1 MSIVSTKDIAY
12 SNKRAVIQALCEK
25 NALSRVEL
33 ARELSLSPSTVT
45 TIVQDLLQSK
55 MVEESSE
62 RVVTAGRSK
71 TLLQLAPEF
80 GLLGLVRVSRQSQ
93 ELILVDMTLNEHARI
108 TLSEE
113 TPSGETLLEGIEA
126 ALTRLI
132 VDGAIL
138 KGIGVLLEGDV
149 LESELSVMYS
159 TGHDSA
165 TISLVQ
171 ALKSTFRVVV
181 KQFEQSDF
189 ALSHVESTDNIED
202 VSSYLHLSF
211 GPRVVAQVVCDN
223 TPLPMKEGLNADITQ
238 QLVTSDGLQ
247 LDALMNLISAVQSLF
262 SVEAVV
268 VSVPEEDTSTSLLKT
283 DALNKA
289 LSTPALLVQK
299 FAQFDEFPK
308 LIVTRMTSRNLLRDA
323 VSALRFACLCPET
336 VQLWKQVLVSG
347 WHPVSSA

>member
-93 ELILVDMTLNEHARI
+93 ELILVDMTLNEHARV

-113 TPSGETLLEGIEA
+113 APSGETLLEGIEA
-126 ALTRLI
+126 ALIRLI

-189 ALSHVESTDNIED
+189 ALSHVESTDNIEG

-223 TPLPMKEGLNADITQ
+223 APLPMKEGLNADITQ
-238 QLVTSDGLQ
+238 QLVTSDGLK

-262 SVEAVV
+262 SVDAVV
-268 VSVPEEDTSTSLLKT
+268 VSVPEEDTSISSLKT
-283 DALNKA
+283 DTLNKA
-289 LSTPALLVQK
+289 LSTPAFLAQK
-299 FAQFDEFPK
+299 FAQFEAFPK

-347 WHPVSSA
+347 WHPVSSV

>member
-126 ALTRLI
+126 ALTELI

-189 ALSHVESTDNIED
+189 ALSQVESSNNIED

-223 TPLPMKEGLNADITQ
+223 VPLPMKEGLNADITQ
-238 QLVTSDGLQ
+238 QLVTSDGLK

-262 SVEAVV
+262 SVDAVV
-268 VSVPEEDTSTSLLKT
+268 VSVPEEDVSTSLLKT

-299 FAQFDEFPK
+299 FAQFEEFPK

-347 WHPVSSA
+347 WHPVSSV

>member
-12 SNKRAVIQALCEK
+12 SNKRAVIKALCEK

-93 ELILVDMTLNEHARI
+93 ELVLVDMTLNEHARVM
-108 TLSEE
+108 LSEE
-113 TPSGETLLEGIEA
+113 APSGETLLEGIEA
-126 ALTRLI
+126 ALTELI
-132 VDGAIL
+132 VDGTIL

-189 ALSHVESTDNIED
+189 ALSHVESTDNIEG

-223 TPLPMKEGLNADITQ
+223 APLPMKEGLNADITQ

-268 VSVPEEDTSTSLLKT
+268 VSVPEEDVSTSLLKT

-299 FAQFDEFPK
+299 FAQFEEFPK

-347 WHPVSSA
+347 WHPISSV

>member
-126 ALTRLI
+126 AFTELI

-336 VQLWKQVLVSG
+336 VQLWKQALVSG
-347 WHPVSSA
+347 WHPVSSV

>member
-80 GLLGLVRVSRQSQ
+80 GLLGLIRVSRQSQ

-126 ALTRLI
+126 ALTELI

-189 ALSHVESTDNIED
+189 ALSQVESSNNIED

-347 WHPVSSA
+347 WHPVSSV

>member
-12 SNKRAVIQALCEK
+12 SNKRAVIKALCEK

-33 ARELSLSPSTVT
+33 ARKLSLSPSTVT

-93 ELILVDMTLNEHARI
+93 ELVLVDMALNEYART

-113 TPSGETLLEGIEA
+113 APSGETLLEGIKT
-126 ALTRLI
+126 ALTELI

-189 ALSHVESTDNIED
+189 ALSHVESTDNIEG

-223 TPLPMKEGLNADITQ
+223 APLPMKEGLNADITQ

-262 SVEAVV
+262 SVDAVV
-268 VSVPEEDTSTSLLKT
+268 VSVSEEDTSISSLKT

-289 LSTPALLVQK
+289 LSTPAFLVQK
-299 FAQFDEFPK
+299 FAQFEAFPK
-308 LIVTRMTSRNLLRDA
+308 LIVTRMTSRNLLIDA

-336 VQLWKQVLVSG
+336 VQLWKRVLVSG
-347 WHPVSSA
+347 WRPVSST

>member
-33 ARELSLSPSTVT
+33 ARKLSLSPSTVT

-93 ELILVDMTLNEHARI
+93 ELILVDMTLNEHARVM
-108 TLSEE
+108 LSEE
-113 TPSGETLLEGIEA
+113 APSGETLLEGIEA
-126 ALTRLI
+126 ALTELI
-132 VDGAIL
+132 VDGTIL

-189 ALSHVESTDNIED
+189 VLSHVESTDNIEG

-223 TPLPMKEGLNADITQ
+223 APLPMKEGLNADITQ
-238 QLVTSDGLQ
+238 QLVTSDGLK
-247 LDALMNLISAVQSLF
+247 LDALMNLISTVQSLF
-262 SVEAVV
+262 SVDAVV
-268 VSVPEEDTSTSLLKT
+268 VSVPEEDVSTSLFKT

-299 FAQFDEFPK
+299 FAQFEEFPK

-347 WHPVSSA
+347 WHPVSSV

>member
-93 ELILVDMTLNEHARI
+93 ELVLVDMALNEFACT

-113 TPSGETLLEGIEA
+113 APSGETLLEGIEA
-126 ALTRLI
+126 AFTELI

-149 LESELSVMYS
+149 LESELSIMYS

-247 LDALMNLISAVQSLF
+247 LDALMNFISAVQSLF

>member
-12 SNKRAVIQALCEK
+12 SNKRAVIKALCEK

-126 ALTRLI
+126 ALTELI

-171 ALKSTFRVVV
+171 ALKSTFRVAV

-223 TPLPMKEGLNADITQ
+223 APLPMKEGLNADITQ

-262 SVEAVV
+262 SVDAVV
-268 VSVPEEDTSTSLLKT
+268 VSVSEEDTSISSLKT

-289 LSTPALLVQK
+289 LSTPAFLVQK
-299 FAQFDEFPK
+299 FAQFEAFPK
-308 LIVTRMTSRNLLRDA
+308 LIVTRMTSRNLLIDA

-336 VQLWKQVLVSG
+336 VQLWKRVLVSG
-347 WHPVSSA
+347 WRPVSST

>member
-80 GLLGLVRVSRQSQ
+80 GLLGLIRVSRQSQ
-93 ELILVDMTLNEHARI
+93 ELILVDMTLNEHARV

-113 TPSGETLLEGIEA
+113 APSGETLLEGIEA
-126 ALTRLI
+126 ALTELI

-189 ALSHVESTDNIED
+189 VLSHVESTDNIEG

-223 TPLPMKEGLNADITQ
+223 APLPMKEGLNADITQ
-238 QLVTSDGLQ
+238 QLVTSDGLK

-262 SVEAVV
+262 SVDAVV
-268 VSVPEEDTSTSLLKT
+268 VSVPEEDVSTSLLKT
-283 DALNKA
+283 DVLNKA

-299 FAQFDEFPK
+299 FAQFEDFPK

-347 WHPVSSA
+347 WHPVSSV

>member
-93 ELILVDMTLNEHARI
+93 ELILMDMTLNEHARI

-113 TPSGETLLEGIEA
+113 APSGETLLEGIEA
-126 ALTRLI
+126 ALTELI

-189 ALSHVESTDNIED
+189 ALSHIESTDNIED

-211 GPRVVAQVVCDN
+211 GSRVVAQVVCDN
-223 TPLPMKEGLNADITQ
+223 APLPMKEGLNADITQ
-238 QLVTSDGLQ
+238 QLVTSDGLK

-262 SVEAVV
+262 SVDAVV
-268 VSVPEEDTSTSLLKT
+268 VSVPEEDVSTSLLKT

-299 FAQFDEFPK
+299 FAQFEEFPK

-347 WHPVSSA
+347 WHPVSSV

>member
-93 ELILVDMTLNEHARI
+93 ELILVDMTLNEHARV
-108 TLSEE
+108 TLSEDA
-113 TPSGETLLEGIEA
+113 PSGETLLEGIEA
-126 ALTRLI
+126 ALTELI
-132 VDGAIL
+132 ADGAIL

-189 ALSHVESTDNIED
+189 ALSHVESTDNIEG

-223 TPLPMKEGLNADITQ
+223 APLPMKEGLNADITQ
-238 QLVTSDGLQ
+238 QLVTSDGLK

-262 SVEAVV
+262 SVDAVV

-299 FAQFDEFPK
+299 FAQFEEFPK

>member
-126 ALTRLI
+126 AFTELI

-189 ALSHVESTDNIED
+189 ALSHVESTDNIEG

-223 TPLPMKEGLNADITQ
+223 VPLPMKEGLNADITQ
-238 QLVTSDGLQ
+238 QLVTSDGLK

-262 SVEAVV
+262 SVDAVV
-268 VSVPEEDTSTSLLKT
+268 VSVPEEDVSTSLLKT
-283 DALNKA
+283 DVLNKA

-299 FAQFDEFPK
+299 FAQFEEFPK

-347 WHPVSSA
+347 WHPVSSV

>member
-25 NALSRVEL
+25 SALSRVEL

-93 ELILVDMTLNEHARI
+93 ELILVDMTLNEHARV

-113 TPSGETLLEGIEA
+113 APSGETLLEGIEA
-126 ALTRLI
+126 ALTELI
-132 VDGAIL
+132 ADGAIL

-189 ALSHVESTDNIED
+189 ALSHVESTDNIEG

-223 TPLPMKEGLNADITQ
+223 APLPMKEGLNADITQ
-238 QLVTSDGLQ
+238 QLVTSDGLK

-262 SVEAVV
+262 SVDAVV
-268 VSVPEEDTSTSLLKT
+268 VSVPEEAVSTSLLKT

-289 LSTPALLVQK
+289 LSTPTLLVQK
-299 FAQFDEFPK
+299 FAQFEEFPK

-336 VQLWKQVLVSG
+336 VQLWKRVLVSG
-347 WHPVSSA
+347 WRPVSST

>member
-93 ELILVDMTLNEHARI
+93 ELILVDMTLNERARI

-113 TPSGETLLEGIEA
+113 APSGETLLEGIEA
-126 ALTRLI
+126 ALTELI
-132 VDGAIL
+132 ADGAIL

-189 ALSHVESTDNIED
+189 ALSHVESTDNIEG

-223 TPLPMKEGLNADITQ
+223 APLPMKEGLNADITQ

-262 SVEAVV
+262 SVDAVV
-268 VSVPEEDTSTSLLKT
+268 VSVPEEDVSTSLLKT

-299 FAQFDEFPK
+299 FAQFEEFPK

-347 WHPVSSA
+347 WHPVSSV

>member
-12 SNKRAVIQALCEK
+12 SNKRAVIKALCEK
-25 NALSRVEL
+25 NVLSRVEL

-93 ELILVDMTLNEHARI
+93 ELVLVDMALNEYART

-113 TPSGETLLEGIEA
+113 APSGETLLEGIKT

-132 VDGAIL
+132 VDDAIL

-171 ALKSTFRVVV
+171 ALESAFRVVV

-189 ALSHVESTDNIED
+189 ALSQVEGSNTIED

-223 TPLPMKEGLNADITQ
+223 VPLPMKEGLNADITQ
-238 QLVTSDGLQ
+238 QLVTSDGLK

-262 SVEAVV
+262 SVDAVV
-268 VSVPEEDTSTSLLKT
+268 VSVPEEDVSTSLLKT
-283 DALNKA
+283 DVLNKA

-299 FAQFDEFPK
+299 FAQFEEFPK

-347 WHPVSSA
+347 WHPVSSV

>member
-113 TPSGETLLEGIEA
+113 APSGETLLEGIEA
-126 ALTRLI
+126 ALTELI

-189 ALSHVESTDNIED
+189 ALSYVESTDNIED

-247 LDALMNLISAVQSLF
+247 LDALMNLISTVQSLF
-262 SVEAVV
+262 SVDAVV
-268 VSVPEEDTSTSLLKT
+268 VSVPEEDTSVSSLKT

-299 FAQFDEFPK
+299 FAQFDAFPK

-347 WHPVSSA
+347 WHPVSSV

>member
-93 ELILVDMTLNEHARI
+93 ELILVDMTLNEHARV

-113 TPSGETLLEGIEA
+113 APSGETLLEGIEA

-132 VDGAIL
+132 DDDAIL

-262 SVEAVV
+262 PVDAVV
-268 VSVPEEDTSTSLLKT
+268 VSVPEEDVSTSLLKT

-289 LSTPALLVQK
+289 LSTPAFLVQK
-299 FAQFDEFPK
+299 FAQFEAFPK

-347 WHPVSSA
+347 WHPVSSV

>member
-113 TPSGETLLEGIEA
+113 APSGETLLEGIEA
-126 ALTRLI
+126 ALTELI

-189 ALSHVESTDNIED
+189 ALSHIESTDNIED

-211 GPRVVAQVVCDN
+211 GSRVVAQVVCDN
-223 TPLPMKEGLNADITQ
+223 APLPMKEGLNADITQ
-238 QLVTSDGLQ
+238 QLVTSDGLK

-262 SVEAVV
+262 SVDAVV
-268 VSVPEEDTSTSLLKT
+268 VSVPEEDVSTSLIKT
-283 DALNKA
+283 YALNKA

-299 FAQFDEFPK
+299 FAQFEEFPK

-347 WHPVSSA
+347 WHPVSSV

>member
-12 SNKRAVIQALCEK
+12 SNKRAVIKALCEK

-93 ELILVDMTLNEHARI
+93 ELILVDMTLNEHARV

-113 TPSGETLLEGIEA
+113 APSGETLLEGIEA
-126 ALTRLI
+126 ALTELI

-189 ALSHVESTDNIED
+189 ALSHVESTDNIEG

-223 TPLPMKEGLNADITQ
+223 VPLPMKEGLNADITQ
-238 QLVTSDGLQ
+238 QLVTSDGLK

-262 SVEAVV
+262 SVDAVV
-268 VSVPEEDTSTSLLKT
+268 VSVPEEDVSTSLLKT
-283 DALNKA
+283 DVLNKA

-299 FAQFDEFPK
+299 FAQFEEFPK

-347 WHPVSSA
+347 WHPVSSV

>member
-12 SNKRAVIQALCEK
+12 SNKRAVIKALCEK

-55 MVEESSE
+55 MVEERLE

-80 GLLGLVRVSRQSQ
+80 GLLGLVVVSRQSQ
-93 ELILVDMTLNEHARI
+93 ELILVDMALNEYART

-126 ALTRLI
+126 AFTELI

-262 SVEAVV
+262 SVDAVV
-268 VSVPEEDTSTSLLKT
+268 VSVPEEDTSISLLKT

>member
-113 TPSGETLLEGIEA
+113 APSGETLLEGIEA
-126 ALTRLI
+126 ALTELI

-189 ALSHVESTDNIED
+189 ALSHIESTDNIED

-211 GPRVVAQVVCDN
+211 GSRVVAQVVCDN
-223 TPLPMKEGLNADITQ
+223 APLPMKEGLNADITQ
-238 QLVTSDGLQ
+238 QLVTSDGLK

-262 SVEAVV
+262 SVDAVV
-268 VSVPEEDTSTSLLKT
+268 VSVPEEDVSTSLLKT

-299 FAQFDEFPK
+299 FAQFEEFPK

-347 WHPVSSA
+347 WHPVSSV

>member
-93 ELILVDMTLNEHARI
+93 ELMLVDMTLNEHARV

-113 TPSGETLLEGIEA
+113 APSGETLLEGIEA
-126 ALTRLI
+126 ALTELI

-189 ALSHVESTDNIED
+189 ALSQVESSNNIED

-247 LDALMNLISAVQSLF
+247 LDSLMNLISAVQSLF
-262 SVEAVV
+262 SVDAVV
-268 VSVPEEDTSTSLLKT
+268 VSVPEEDVSTSLFKT

-299 FAQFDEFPK
+299 FAQFEEFPK

-347 WHPVSSA
+347 WHPVSSV

>member
-93 ELILVDMTLNEHARI
+93 ELILVDMTLNEHARV

-113 TPSGETLLEGIEA
+113 APSGETLLEGIEA
-126 ALTRLI
+126 ALIRLI

-189 ALSHVESTDNIED
+189 VLSHVESTDNIEG

-223 TPLPMKEGLNADITQ
+223 APLPMKEGLNADITQ
-238 QLVTSDGLQ
+238 QLVTSDGLK

-262 SVEAVV
+262 SVDAVV
-268 VSVPEEDTSTSLLKT
+268 VSVPEEDTSISSLKT
-283 DALNKA
+283 DTLNKA
-289 LSTPALLVQK
+289 LSTPAFLAQK
-299 FAQFDEFPK
+299 FVQFEAFPK
-308 LIVTRMTSRNLLRDA
+308 LIVTRMTSRNLLIDA

-336 VQLWKQVLVSG
+336 VQLWKRALVSG
-347 WHPVSSA
+347 WRPVSST

>member
-113 TPSGETLLEGIEA
+113 APSGETLLEGIEA
-126 ALTRLI
+126 ALTELI

-189 ALSHVESTDNIED
+189 ALSQVESSNNIKD

-211 GPRVVAQVVCDN
+211 GPRVMAQVVCDN

-238 QLVTSDGLQ
+238 PLVTSDGLQ

-262 SVEAVV
+262 SVDAVV
-268 VSVPEEDTSTSLLKT
+268 VSVPEEDTSISSLKT
-283 DALNKA
+283 DTLNKA

-299 FAQFDEFPK
+299 FAQFEEFPK

-347 WHPVSSA
+347 WHPVSSV

>member
-12 SNKRAVIQALCEK
+12 SNKRAVIKALCEK

-93 ELILVDMTLNEHARI
+93 ELILMDMTLNEHARI

-113 TPSGETLLEGIEA
+113 APSGETLLEGIEA
-126 ALTRLI
+126 ALTELI

-189 ALSHVESTDNIED
+189 ALSHIESTDNIED

-211 GPRVVAQVVCDN
+211 GSRVVAQVVCDN
-223 TPLPMKEGLNADITQ
+223 APLPMKEGLNADITQ
-238 QLVTSDGLQ
+238 QLVTSDGLK

-262 SVEAVV
+262 SVDAVV
-268 VSVPEEDTSTSLLKT
+268 VSVPEEDVSTSLLKT

-299 FAQFDEFPK
+299 FAQFEEFPK

-347 WHPVSSA
+347 WHPVSSV

>member
-113 TPSGETLLEGIEA
+113 APSGETLLEGIEA
-126 ALTRLI
+126 AFTELI

-247 LDALMNLISAVQSLF
+247 LDALMNFISAVQSLF

-268 VSVPEEDTSTSLLKT
+268 VSVPEEDTFTSLLKT

>member
-93 ELILVDMTLNEHARI
+93 ELILMDMTLNEHARI

-113 TPSGETLLEGIEA
+113 APSGETLLEGIEA
-126 ALTRLI
+126 ALTELI

-247 LDALMNLISAVQSLF
+247 LDALMNFISAVQSLF

>member
-12 SNKRAVIQALCEK
+12 SNKRAVIKALCEK

-55 MVEESSE
+55 MVEERSE

-80 GLLGLVRVSRQSQ
+80 GLLGLVVVSRQSQ
-93 ELILVDMTLNEHARI
+93 ELILVDMALNEYART

-113 TPSGETLLEGIEA
+113 APSGETLLEGIKTA
-126 ALTRLI
+126 FTRHI

-171 ALKSTFRVVV
+171 ALESAFRVVV

-189 ALSHVESTDNIED
+189 ALSQVEGSNTIED

-211 GPRVVAQVVCDN
+211 GTRVVAQVVSNN
-223 TPLPMKEGLNADITQ
+223 TPLPMKEGLNADVTQ
-238 QLVTSDGLQ
+238 QLINADGLQ
-247 LDALMNLISAVQSLF
+247 LDKLMNLIITVQSLF
-262 SVEAVV
+262 SLDAVV

>member
-93 ELILVDMTLNEHARI
+93 ELILVDMTLNEHARV

-113 TPSGETLLEGIEA
+113 APSGETLLEGIEA
-126 ALTRLI
+126 ALTELI

-189 ALSHVESTDNIED
+189 ALSQVESSNNIED

-223 TPLPMKEGLNADITQ
+223 VPLPMKEGLNADITQ
-238 QLVTSDGLQ
+238 QLVTSDGLK

-262 SVEAVV
+262 SVDAVV
-268 VSVPEEDTSTSLLKT
+268 VSVPEEDVSTSLLKT

-299 FAQFDEFPK
+299 FAQFEEFPK

-336 VQLWKQVLVSG
+336 VQLWRQVLVSG
-347 WHPVSSA
+347 WHPVSSV

>member
-126 ALTRLI
+126 ALTELI

-165 TISLVQ
+165 TISLLQ

-189 ALSHVESTDNIED
+189 ALSQVESSNNIED

-223 TPLPMKEGLNADITQ
+223 APLPMKEGLNADITQ
-238 QLVTSDGLQ
+238 QLVTSDGLK
-247 LDALMNLISAVQSLF
+247 LDALMNLISTVQSLF
-262 SVEAVV
+262 SVDAVV
-268 VSVPEEDTSTSLLKT
+268 VSVPEEDVSTSLLKT

-299 FAQFDEFPK
+299 FAQFEEFPK

-347 WHPVSSA
+347 WHPVSSV

>member
-55 MVEESSE
+55 LVEESPE

-113 TPSGETLLEGIEA
+113 APSGETLLEGIEA
-126 ALTRLI
+126 ALTELI
-132 VDGAIL
+132 ADGAIL

-189 ALSHVESTDNIED
+189 ALSHVESTDNIEG

-223 TPLPMKEGLNADITQ
+223 VPLPMKEGLNADITQ
-238 QLVTSDGLQ
+238 QLVTSDGLK

-262 SVEAVV
+262 SVDAVV
-268 VSVPEEDTSTSLLKT
+268 VSVPEEDVSTSLLKT

-299 FAQFDEFPK
+299 FAQFEEFPK

-347 WHPVSSA
+347 WHPVSSV

>member
-126 ALTRLI
+126 ALTELI

-165 TISLVQ
+165 TISLLQ

-189 ALSHVESTDNIED
+189 ALSQVESSNNIED

-262 SVEAVV
+262 SVDAVV
-268 VSVPEEDTSTSLLKT
+268 VSVPEEDVSTSLLKT

-299 FAQFDEFPK
+299 FAQFEAFPK

-347 WHPVSSA
+347 WHPVSSV

>member
-12 SNKRAVIQALCEK
+12 SNKRAVIKALCEK

-93 ELILVDMTLNEHARI
+93 ELVLVDMLLNEYARS

-113 TPSGETLLEGIEA
+113 APSGETLLEDIKT

-171 ALKSTFRVVV
+171 ALESAFRVVV

-189 ALSHVESTDNIED
+189 ALSQVEGSNNIED

>member
-12 SNKRAVIQALCEK
+12 SNKRAVIKALCEK

-55 MVEESSE
+55 IVEESSE

-93 ELILVDMTLNEHARI
+93 ELVLVDMALNEYART

-113 TPSGETLLEGIEA
+113 APSGETLLESIKT
-126 ALTRLI
+126 ALTRFI
-132 VDGAIL
+132 VDGSIL

-171 ALKSTFRVVV
+171 ALESAFRVVV

-189 ALSHVESTDNIED
+189 ALSQVEASNNIED

-211 GPRVVAQVVCDN
+211 GPRVVAKVVCDN

-238 QLVTSDGLQ
+238 QVVTSEGLQ
-247 LDALMNLISAVQSLF
+247 VDVLMNLISAVQSLF
-262 SVEAVV
+262 SVDAVV
-268 VSVPEEDTSTSLLKT
+268 VSVPEEDTPVSLLKT

-299 FAQFDEFPK
+299 FAQFDAFPK

-323 VSALRFACLCPET
+323 VSVLRIACLCPET

>member
-25 NALSRVEL
+25 NALCRVEL

-126 ALTRLI
+126 AFTELI

-189 ALSHVESTDNIED
+189 ALSHVESTDNIEG

-223 TPLPMKEGLNADITQ
+223 APLPMKEGLNADITQ

-299 FAQFDEFPK
+299 FAQFEEFPK

-347 WHPVSSA
+347 WHPVSSV